1 MSGIRAAII
10 LDKIDFLVK
19 CCRLRYSEINGVVC
33 TDPEPCGLE
42 KCSDP
47 VIAGMTG
54 HEYLTLTERSEID
67 FTELRLTTHPELF
80 TVPDFRQT
88 FEVLK
93 NAIHSYH
100 NFNQLNKEAV
110 NKNLLKAIDIGNNY
124 LMKSGA
130 AINQKINFDY
140 VVKQPVI

>member
-1 MSGIRAAII
+1 MPRIRNTIT
-10 LDKIDFLVK
+10 LDKIDFLVN

-42 KCSDP
+42 KCNDP

-54 HEYLTLTERSEID
+54 HEYLTLTERTEID
-67 FTELRLTTHPELF
+67 FTQLRLTTHPELF

-88 FEVLK
+88 FDVLK
-93 NAIHSYH
+93 NAIQSYH
-100 NFNQLNKEAV
+100 NFSRLNKEAV
-110 NKNLLKAIDIGNNY
+110 SKKLLEAISVGNNF
-124 LMKSGA
+124 LMKSGV

-140 VVKQPVI
+140 VIKQPLL